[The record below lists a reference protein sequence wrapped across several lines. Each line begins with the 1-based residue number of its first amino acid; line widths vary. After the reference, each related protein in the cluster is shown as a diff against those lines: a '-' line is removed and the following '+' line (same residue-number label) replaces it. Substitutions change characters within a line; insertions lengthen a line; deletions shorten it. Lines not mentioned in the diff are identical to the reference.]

1 MYGQRKILQK
11 NVDAA
16 LINIGGIRTTIGKG
30 DILLKSV
37 FEVMP
42 FENEVIIVKM
52 KGAIYRDFLI
62 IMQNIR

>member
-1 MYGQRKILQK
+1 MGKENLKQ

-30 DILLKSV
+30 DILLKNV

-42 FENEVIIVKM
+42 LKM
-52 KGAIYRDFLI
+52 K
-62 IMQNIR
+62 

>member
-1 MYGQRKILQK
+1 MADYTFEGADAWTKTNLKK

-42 FENEVIIVKM
+42 FEK
-52 KGAIYRDFLI
+52 
-62 IMQNIR
+62 